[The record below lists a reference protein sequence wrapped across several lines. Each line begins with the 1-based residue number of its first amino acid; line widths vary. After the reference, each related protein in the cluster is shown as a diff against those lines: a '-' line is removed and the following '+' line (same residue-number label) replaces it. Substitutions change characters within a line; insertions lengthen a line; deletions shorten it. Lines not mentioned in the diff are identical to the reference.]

1 MNILVVNERFSH
13 GGLETHIHSYYMQL
27 REKHCFTFAM
37 STFESKLEF
46 APEALYTGFH
56 FSDISSIND
65 FIEDV
70 ERLVELIREKHI
82 DVIHAHPFYSFFP
95 AVVAGQLTGVPV
107 VYTHHGTSSF
117 AFPGRVNEAILL
129 YYAYAELVSCVFSV
143 SNTGK
148 LALEERV
155 HVPNVVFMPNAVDT
169 KRYRQHSIADNHRWA
184 AISRLDADVSRVVA
198 LEKLFD
204 MLPQL
209 PISGIDVYGDGA
221 QRQELEDYV
230 EQCGLKENVRFMGH
244 CDDLYKRLDGNYNGI
259 AGCDRVALEGLS
271 MGYPVLEL
279 GYGRVC
285 GLLHG
290 DILRQAKDCN
300 FVANVLPELSCDAIA
315 AQLEE
320 AYAHP
325 EKFDFRQEIV
335 KDFDIQAIAQ
345 AYVERLSALVPTSRA
360 NVINWFEEVKAQ
372 PNLQE
377 NFYASQD
384 ILWTMRRHI
393 EPYAIDRNV
402 KELFLLGS
410 DCMDL
415 KNEIRQ
421 GSAKQEQAQAQ
432 ISGLEEARG
441 QYQERLSEQT
451 QRLEQAQAQIFRL
464 EEARS
469 QLQEQL
475 LEHRQALEQ
484 AQTQLLGLEE
494 AKGRLQERLLEQA
507 QGLEQAQERLA
518 EQTQLLEQLR
528 EQTEYHRKILAPLIW
543 LRRTLSKIKWAIKN
557 WFRKK

>member
-1 MNILVVNERFSH
+1 MNILIVNERFSH

-37 STFESKLEF
+37 GTFESKLEF

-56 FSDISSIND
+56 FSGTSSIND

-82 DVIHAHPFYSFFP
+82 HVIHTHPFYSIFP

-107 VYTHHGTSSF
+107 VFTHHGTSSF
-117 AFPGRVNEAILL
+117 AFPGRANEAILL

-143 SNTGK
+143 SNAGK
-148 LALEERV
+148 LALEERA
-155 HVPNVVFMPNAVDT
+155 HAPNVVFMPNAIDSR
-169 KRYRQHSIADNHRWA
+169 RYRHHTVVNNRRWA
-184 AISRLDADVSRVVA
+184 MISRLDADVSRVAA

-209 PISGIDVYGDGA
+209 PISGIDVYGDGT

-230 EQCGLKENVRFMGH
+230 AQCGLTENVRFMGH
-244 CDDLYKRLDGNYNGI
+244 CDDLYERLDGNYNGI
-259 AGCDRVALEGLS
+259 VGCGRVALEGLT

-285 GLLHG
+285 GLLYG

-335 KDFDIQAIAQ
+335 KDFDIQTISQ

-421 GSAKQEQAQAQ
+421 GSARQEQAQVQ

-441 QYQERLSEQT
+441 QHQERLSEQA
-451 QRLEQAQAQIFRL
+451 QRLEQAQAQILRL

-469 QLQEQL
+469 RLQERL
-475 LEHRQALEQ
+475 LEQGQALEQ
-484 AQTQLLGLEE
+484 AQTQILSLEE
-494 AKGRLQERLLEQA
+494 AKGQLQERLLEQT
-507 QGLEQAQERLA
+507 QGLEQAQERLV

-543 LRRTLSKIKWAIKN
+543 LRRTLSRIKWAIKG